1 MNYYPIYYPI
11 LTPRISSLPIYVTQI
26 CMNFREAN
34 LISRPNGHEDHQI
47 SVCRRG
53 HGVFNCHGQSYKIMP
68 GDIFYF
74 APFVPHS
81 YSAQSE
87 EPWIVDFVNFRMG
100 SSSLLVEDQHFVC
113 RSGNPKFSPWIRQMY
128 HLLEGSGIYPQMEAS
143 KILHQAV
150 IELAEEYC
158 RLSPGSTAPKNSPID
173 TVIHFMESNFDKDIS
188 AEDLANRI
196 GVSVSYL
203 CRIFKNSYHL
213 TPLQYLILLR
223 ISKAKEYMSRYP
235 DKSIRE
241 ISRLCGY
248 HDSSYFG
255 AEFKRITG
263 MTPKTYRNLEGLS
276 LSPEQENRK
285 KE

>member
-1 MNYYPIYYPI
+1 
-11 LTPRISSLPIYVTQI
+11 
-26 CMNFREAN
+26 
-34 LISRPNGHEDHQI
+34 
-47 SVCRRG
+47 
-53 HGVFNCHGQSYKIMP
+53 
-68 GDIFYF
+68 
-74 APFVPHS
+74 
-81 YSAQSE
+81 
-87 EPWIVDFVNFRMG
+87 
-100 SSSLLVEDQHFVC
+100 
-113 RSGNPKFSPWIRQMY
+113 MY